1 MLALARTLLHEPEIL
16 IIDELSLGLAP
27 IVVQD
32 LLAIIEDLKAQGQTI
47 IIVEQSLNIAL
58 SIADRAIFL
67 EKERCGSLARLANWP
82 NATISPAPSSSRKR
96 VAEMLA
102 ASWITSQ
109 LVFNGV
115 VSGATIGLLAIG
127 IVLVFR
133 ATRVINF
140 AVAGMGLL
148 AASLLALLVIQY
160 GFPYWIA
167 LPISLATGTLYGL
180 IIELTVVRRLFK
192 APRVILLIATIGVAQ
207 LSQALAMAL
216 PEVDDGRARFPVPIS
231 GEWETIFG
239 LKVKG
244 GQLSVLIIVPVIA
257 VALAWFLNRTIVG
270 QTVKA
275 SAENPELA
283 RLSAINP
290 KMASSLVWAIAGLV
304 ASIAVMLLAGIG
316 SSTTSVGSLGPV
328 TLTRAMAAAVVAG
341 MTSFPRA
348 LVAGV
353 GIGVLESVL
362 RFNFLDQPSLIDAV
376 AFLFV
381 LAAVWTQSRRAAETS
396 TFSFAP
402 KARPIP
408 DQLQSVWWVRHLGS
422 LTAGLLGV
430 VGVALPFIIT
440 QPSRIL
446 LYGQVM
452 AFAIC
457 AISVSVLTGWS
468 GQLSLGQMAFA
479 GLGALGAAALQRGV
493 AVDIGWGDNRLLKG
507 ALPGMHMVP
516 AMLVSALAVAG
527 VAGIV
532 GLGSL
537 RVRGLLL
544 AVTTFAFGIA
554 AERYLYIRPFFSAGE
569 SGSVPFPRESIGSV
583 SLESQRSYYLFMLVV
598 LLVVVV
604 LVSRLRR
611 SGVGWSTI
619 AVRDNENTA
628 SAYTVGAT
636 RTKLRAFALS
646 GGLAALGG
654 AVLGGLIENVPLS
667 GRFFTVADSL
677 QVVAMAVIGGLGT
690 VAGPVL
696 GAIWIIGVPS
706 FFPDNGMVPLLTS
719 SLGLLVLLMYVPGGF
734 MQLVFGVR
742 DALLDRAAARRPVVP
757 IVKPAVSPV
766 TLRKPRAVPEV
777 ATSWLSTSELSVA
790 YGGIRAVSGVSVRV
804 GPREIVGLI
813 GTNGAGKTS
822 FMNAIGGY
830 IPSSGGIE
838 LLGRD
843 VAAFS
848 ADRRA
853 QLGLGRTFQ
862 AATLFPELTVR
873 ETVLVALEARGHT
886 GLLGTALGSP
896 RARRSAR
903 ARRAEADELIA
914 FLGLGRYATASISD
928 LSTGT
933 RRIVELA
940 GLLALDARVLC
951 LDEPTAGVAQR
962 ETEAFGPMIVQL
974 CKELDASVLLI
985 EHDMPL
991 IMSISDRVYCFEQGS
1006 VIAEGNPADIRR
1018 DPRVVASY
1026 LGLDERAI
1034 ARSGAGATD

>member
-1 MLALARTLLHEPEIL
+1 M
-16 IIDELSLGLAP
+16 
-27 IVVQD
+27 
-32 LLAIIEDLKAQGQTI
+32 
-47 IIVEQSLNIAL
+47 
-58 SIADRAIFL
+58 F
-67 EKERCGSLARLANWP
+67 
-82 NATISPAPSSSRKR
+82 
-96 VAEMLA
+96 A
-102 ASWITSQ
+102 AGWITSQ

-127 IVLVFR
+127 IVLVYR

-140 AVAGMGLL
+140 AVAAMGLL
-148 AASLLALLVIQY
+148 SASLMALLVIQY

-167 LPISLATGTLYGL
+167 LPISLLAGTLYGL

-207 LSQALAMAL
+207 LSQALVMAL
-216 PEVDDGRARFPVPIS
+216 PEIDEQSTKFPAPLS
-231 GEWETIFG
+231 GEWDKFLGIDFG
-239 LKVKG
+239 IKVKG
-244 GQLSVLIIVPVIA
+244 GQVSVLIVVPLIA
-257 VALAWFLNRTIVG
+257 LALAWFLNRTVVG

-290 KMASSLVWAIAGLV
+290 KVASSLVWAIAGLV
-304 ASIAVMLLAGIG
+304 ASIAVMLLAGAS
-316 SSTTSVGSLGPV
+316 SSTTAAVGSLGPV
-328 TLTRAMAAAVVAG
+328 TLTRAMAAAVIAG
-341 MTSFPRA
+341 MVSFPRA
-348 LVAGV
+348 LGAGIA
-353 GIGVLESVL
+353 IGVLESVL

-402 KARPIP
+402 KSRPIP
-408 DQLQSVWWVRHLGS
+408 EQLTSVWWVRHMGA
-422 LTAGLLGV
+422 LTALVLGLA
-430 VGVALPFIIT
+430 GVALPFVIT
-440 QPSRIL
+440 QPSRVL
-446 LYGQVM
+446 LYAQVM

-479 GLGALGAAALQRGV
+479 GLGALTAAALQRGV
-493 AVDIGWGDNRLLKG
+493 EVDIGWGDNRLLKG
-507 ALPGMHMVP
+507 SLPGMHMVP
-516 AMLVSALAVAG
+516 AMLVAAVVVA
-527 VAGIV
+527 VIAGIV

-554 AERYLYIRPFFSAGE
+554 AERYLFDRPFFSNGE
-569 SGSVPFPRESIGSV
+569 SGSVPFPREPIGGI

-598 LLVVVV
+598 LCIVVF

-611 SGVGWSTI
+611 SAVGWSTI
-619 AVRDNENTA
+619 GVRDNENTA
-628 SAYTVGAT
+628 SAYTVNAT

-654 AVLGGLIENVPLS
+654 AMIGGLIENVPLS
-667 GRFFTVADSL
+667 GRFFVVSESL
-677 QVVAMAVIGGLGT
+677 SVVAMAVIGGLGT

-696 GAIWIIGVPS
+696 GAIWIVGVPA
-706 FFPDNGMVPLLTS
+706 FFPDSGMAPLLTS
-719 SLGLLVLLMYVPGGF
+719 SLGLLVLLMYFPGGF
-734 MQLVFGVR
+734 MQIVFSVR
-742 DALLDRAAARRPVVP
+742 DALLDRAAARRPALAP
-757 IVKPAVSPV
+757 AAKPAASAV
-766 TLRKPRAVPEV
+766 TLRERRPVPAD
-777 ATSWLSTSELSVA
+777 ATSWLSTTDLRVT
-790 YGGIRAVSGVSVRV
+790 YGGVRAVSDVSVRV

-813 GTNGAGKTS
+813 GNNGAGKTS
-822 FMNAIGGY
+822 FMNAIGGFV
-830 IPSSGGIE
+830 PSTGDIE
-838 LLGRD
+838 LLGHD
-843 VAAFS
+843 IAGLS
-848 ADRRA
+848 SDRRA
-853 QLGLGRTFQ
+853 RQGMGRTFQ

-873 ETVLVALEARGHT
+873 ETVLVALEGRGHT
-886 GLLGTALGSP
+886 GLLSTALGTP
-896 RARRSAR
+896 GARRNAR
-903 ARRAEADELIA
+903 ARRTEADELIS

-940 GLLALDARVLC
+940 GLLALNARVLC

-991 IMSISDRVYCFEQGS
+991 IMSISDRVYCLEQGA
-1006 VIAEGNPADIRR
+1006 VIAEGDPATIRN

-1034 ARSGAGATD
+1034 ARSGAGATT